1 MTRKCVA
8 AAEGS
13 SNCSKHCVR
22 PFRVCK
28 SKSKLV
34 SSWDYT
40 EYQQRNA
47 GVLFE
52 TSIALVT
59 KGFFKDVARLVQFE
73 PEASDELVEVLFFNY
88 IMSMCMN

>member
-1 MTRKCVA
+1 MTRRCVA

-13 SNCSKHCVR
+13 SNCSKHCVS

-47 GVLFE
+47 FE
-52 TSIALVT
+52 TSIVLVT
-59 KGFFKDVARLVQFE
+59 EVFFNDVARLVQFE